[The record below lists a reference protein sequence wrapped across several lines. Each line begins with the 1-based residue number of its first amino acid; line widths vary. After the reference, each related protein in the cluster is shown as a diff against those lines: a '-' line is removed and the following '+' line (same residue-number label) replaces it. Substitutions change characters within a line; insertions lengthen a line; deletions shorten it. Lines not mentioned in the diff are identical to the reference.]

1 MADYATTGYVA
12 SGYYQTG
19 ISVDWEA
26 LVIHVPKMFLTPIS
40 GSAYTLD
47 TNLLRQALQD
57 VEDSPIGMLYPPT
70 HRHNTTVTLAGV
82 QYARII
88 EMINGYTITFE
99 DGQYSVNL
107 IGSNNNIGDSTNIN
121 QVSVR
126 VNNSA
131 GLQNVSTPTNVVT
144 GTALTES
151 ETANAVWMAASRTLT
166 ASLDATAEQIAAQV
180 RNELATELA
189 LLAKVS
195 KIHGVG
201 VTLVVTPTSRTAG
214 DLSQTITTVGNTT
227 TVSAA

>member
-1 MADYATTGYVA
+1 MADYVATGYVA
-12 SGYYQTG
+12 PAYYQTG
-19 ISVDWEA
+19 ISIDWPA
-26 LVIHVPKMFLTPIS
+26 RVIHIPKTFLTPIS

-57 VEDSPIGMLYPPT
+57 AEDSDLGMLSPPT
-70 HRHNTTVTLAGV
+70 HRHNTTVTLSGV

-107 IGSNNNIGDSTNIN
+107 VGSNNNIGDKSNIN

-144 GTALTES
+144 GTALTAEQ
-151 ETANAVWMAASRTLT
+151 TATAVWSATTRTLT
-166 ASLDATAEQIAAQV
+166 ALGMTPEQIAAAILAAAAVTPIAANVQQMND
-180 RNELATELA
+180 NEVIGTGLEGDAWR
-189 LLAKVS
+189 
-195 KIHGVG
+195 GVG
-201 VTLVVTPTSRTAG
+201 VPP
-214 DLSQTITTVGNTT
+214 
-227 TVSAA
+227 